1 MSRRGQSE
9 VMRLPTSLSSDQLTI
24 YLNDHLAGSTFGLEL
39 ARRTLAANR
48 GNEFADV
55 LAELAAEIED
65 DRRELERFFDR
76 LSVPTDRAKLTAGWF
91 AEKVGRLKPNGR
103 LVGYSP
109 LSRLL
114 ELEGLS
120 GGVRAKLDLWRA
132 LRAIARDQPQLDQGR
147 LDQLIGRAE
156 SQLERLASLHARAA
170 ALALA
175 QPRTSLPTDGG

>member
-39 ARRTLAANR
+39 ARRTLSANR

-65 DRRELERFFDR
+65 DRSELERFFDR
-76 LSVPTDRAKLTAGWF
+76 LSVPKDRAKLTAGWF
-91 AEKVGRLKPNGR
+91 AEKVGRLKPNDR

-109 LSRLL
+109 LSRLI

-132 LRAIARDQPQLDQGR
+132 LRAIAPEEPRLDQGR

-156 SQLERLASLHARAA
+156 SQLERLASLQGRAA

-175 QPRTSLPTDGG
+175 QPTTSLPTDGG